1 MNPSRIDASE
11 SVAYESSRPL
21 RLTHFQRY
29 GLAVFSVSVALA
41 AALLLQHFQF
51 RDAAV
56 PLLLFAC
63 AISSWYGKQGPA
75 VLAVILSLMGFS
87 YLFVSPIYSLRVAPS
102 EFPYFV
108 IFASFTLLISWFA
121 TIRRRVDDDL
131 RRIRDKLK
139 IEVEERSSLLD
150 LTHDSIFVRDMSS
163 NITYW
168 NRGAEEFY
176 EWTPKEVTG
185 KRSDEL
191 MSTIYPKSLEEIR
204 AELLETNKWEGELTR
219 TKADGTQV
227 IVASRWSLRRN
238 QQGHPVA
245 ILETSN
251 DITVRK
257 RREKEIQTLNHELA
271 TQARLLDQTHDS
283 IFFRNVNGLITY
295 WNRGAQEL
303 YGWSPEEAI
312 GKRSHEFLRTIFP
325 AAVEDIDRELLRTSV
340 WEGEL
345 KHTKADGT
353 EVVVAS
359 RWSLSRDDQGQPI
372 VMETSNDITER
383 RNREDE
389 IRKLNQQLSNRA
401 VELDASNKDL
411 EAFAYS
417 ISHDLRAPLRHM
429 AGFAELLC
437 KSAAASLNEKS
448 MHYVTMILEAANRMG
463 SLIDDLLAFSRI
475 GRAEAHNS
483 LVRLEQLVQEAVSEV
498 RQDGNER
505 KIAWKIDPLPEWYGD
520 RSMLRL
526 ALVNLISNAVKFTRT
541 QPQAEIEIGCTEH
554 KKDHVVLFVKDN
566 GVGFDM
572 KYSNKLFGVFQRL
585 HAQEAFEGTG
595 IGLATVQRIV
605 HRHGGHVWAEGIVD
619 GGATF
624 YFSLNKSRGAN

>member
-1 MNPSRIDASE
+1 MNPSGIDASE
-11 SVAYESSRPL
+11 SVTHESWRL
-21 RLTHFQRY
+21 VRLTYFQRY
-29 GLAVFSVSVALA
+29 GLAVLSVAVALGV
-41 AALLLQHFQF
+41 ALLLQHFHF

-56 PLLLFAC
+56 PLLLVAC
-63 AISSWYGKQGPA
+63 AITSWYGGPGPA
-75 VLAVILSLMGFS
+75 VLACALSLMDFD
-87 YLFVSPIYSLRVAPS
+87 YFFAPPIYSLRVAPS
-102 EFPYFV
+102 EFPYFI
-108 IFASFTLLISWFA
+108 IFASFTSLISWFA
-121 TIRRRVDDDL
+121 TVRRGVEEDL
-131 RRIRDKLK
+131 RQARDKLK
-139 IEVEERSSLLD
+139 IEVEVGSSLLD
-150 LTHDSIFVRDMSS
+150 LTHDSIFVRDMNSI
-163 NITYW
+163 ITYW

-176 EWTPKEVTG
+176 GWTSEEATG
-185 KRSDEL
+185 KLSDEL
-191 MSTIYPKSLEEIR
+191 MSTVFPKTIEEIR
-204 AELLETNKWEGELTR
+204 AELLQTNKWEGELTR
-219 TKADGTQV
+219 TKADGIQV

-238 QQGHPVA
+238 QQQRPVA

-257 RREKEIQTLNHELA
+257 RREEEIQALNQELA
-271 TQARLLDQTHDS
+271 KQARLLDQTHDS
-283 IFFRNVNGLITY
+283 IFFRNMNGLITY

-303 YGWSPEEAI
+303 YGWTPEQAT
-312 GKRSHEFLRTIFP
+312 GKCSHEFLRTIFP
-325 AAVEDIDRELLRTSV
+325 APIEDIDRELLRTGV

-345 KHTKADGT
+345 KHTRAEGT

-359 RWSLSRDDQGQPI
+359 RWSLARDDKGQPI

-383 RNREDE
+383 KYREDE
-389 IRKLNQQLSNRA
+389 IRKLNHELANRA
-401 VELDASNKDL
+401 VELDVSNKDL

-417 ISHDLRAPLRHM
+417 ISHDLRAPLGHM
-429 AGFAELLC
+429 AGFAELLR

-448 MHYVTMILEAANRMG
+448 AHYITMILEAASRMG

-475 GRAEAHNS
+475 SRAEVHNS
-483 LVRLEQLVQEAVSEV
+483 LVRLEQLVQEAVAEV

-505 KIAWKIDPLPEWYGD
+505 KIAWKINPLPEWYGD

-526 ALVNLISNAVKFTRT
+526 VLVNLISNAVKFTRT
-541 QPQAEIEIGCTEH
+541 RPHAEIEIGCSEH
-554 KKDHVVLFVKDN
+554 KKDHVVLFVRDN

-605 HRHGGHVWAEGIVD
+605 HRHGGRVWAEGIVD

-624 YFSLNKSRGAN
+624 YFSLSKQRGAN